1 MVNPAGPSPA
11 RCTHVSSS
19 PWWLEGL
26 ILSSAL
32 TVRAALVQT
41 MTSAFSL
48 LCSHRQSGQ
57 TPQKKLGASSLAFP
71 FYPVCWE
78 ARSMW
83 EICRGKPC
91 SKTQPSGKW
100 VKENE
105 RDVGKDIQKVMH
117 NSAGQWHLR
126 CFPSPTTGIQPPASG
141 PSAHL
146 GWVESSL
153 SQKLLSLYKDW
164 IKYSKV
170 GVFWKFQEE
179 SKSGRL

>member
-1 MVNPAGPSPA
+1 MHT
-11 RCTHVSSS
+11 R
-19 PWWLEGL
+19 L
-26 ILSSAL
+26 ILPVVAGG
-32 TVRAALVQT
+32 AY
-41 MTSAFSL
+41 
-48 LCSHRQSGQ
+48 
-57 TPQKKLGASSLAFP
+57 PQLSIDCKSCPGPNHDLSILPPLQPQAEWTDPPKKLGASSLAFP
-71 FYPVCWE
+71 SYPICWE

-117 NSAGQWHLR
+117 NSAGHWHLR

-146 GWVESSL
+146 GRVESSL